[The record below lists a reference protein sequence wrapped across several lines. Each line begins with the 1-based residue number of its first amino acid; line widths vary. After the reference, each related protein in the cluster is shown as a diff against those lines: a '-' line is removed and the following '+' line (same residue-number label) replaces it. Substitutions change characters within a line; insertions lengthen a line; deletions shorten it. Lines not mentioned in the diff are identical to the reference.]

1 MSTIVLRATKGS
13 PLTHTEMDA
22 NFTNLNADKVEGPAV
37 SVDSEIAVFSG
48 TGGKTIKRSTVTGLL
63 KATSGVLS
71 VATPDVDYIVSIYQD
86 PTYWMGV

>member
-1 MSTIVLRATKGS
+1 MSTIVTRSGKGA

-22 NFTNLNADKVEGPAV
+22 NFTNLNADKVEGPVA

-48 TGGKTIKRSTVTGLL
+48 TGGKTIKRSTATGLL

-71 VATPDVDYIVSIYQD
+71 EGSVTDDAI
-86 PTYWMGV
+86 YWMGV